1 MRSPKVSG
9 AALLALGAGAALWLW
24 RNPQARSTA
33 QRAFEDARARVR
45 DTGIVEQL
53 SQWLP
58 TNHTKINLA
67 PGPQRVPGVLSS
79 DDQNLTITQRVR
91 STLGREPSLASIPHF
106 NINTEGDGVVY
117 LRGYV
122 HTEEQRRTAEMV
134 AGATEGVTQ
143 VVNELHIEQ
152 AVNL

>member
-1 MRSPKVSG
+1 M
-9 AALLALGAGAALWLW
+9 
-24 RNPQARSTA
+24 
-33 QRAFEDARARVR
+33 RARLR
-45 DTGIVEQL
+45 DSGISEL
-53 SQWLP
+53 LRESLP
-58 TNHTKINLA
+58 NRRAELDLT
-67 PGPQRVPGVLSS
+67 PGPQRVPGVLSQ

-91 STLGREPSLASIPHF
+91 SMLGREPALASIPHF

-122 HTEEQRRTAEMV
+122 HNQEQRSAAETI

>member
-1 MRSPKVSG
+1 MRSPKKSG
-9 AALLALGAGAALWLW
+9 AAWLALGAAVALWLW
-24 RNPQARSTA
+24 RNPQARSA
-33 QRAFEDARARVR
+33 AHHALDDARSRLR
-45 DTGIVEQL
+45 ESGISERL
-53 SQWLP
+53 NQWFSNPLGR
-58 TNHTKINLA
+58 NDLA
-67 PGPQRVPGVLSS
+67 PGSQRVPGVLSH

-91 STLGREPSLASIPHF
+91 SMLGREPALASIPHF

-122 HTEEQRRTAEMV
+122 HTEEQRRAAEAV
-134 AGATEGVTQ
+134 ASATEGVMR

>member
-1 MRSPKVSG
+1 MRSPKVTR
-9 AALLALGAGAALWLW
+9 AAWLALGAGAALWLW

-33 QRAFEDARARVR
+33 QRALGNLRSRLR
-45 DTGIVEQL
+45 DTGMSQRL

-58 TNHTKINLA
+58 MAQGAINMA
-67 PGPQRVPGVLSS
+67 PGSQPVPGVLNQ

-91 STLGREPSLASIPHF
+91 SLLGREPALASIPHF
-106 NINTEGDGVVY
+106 NINTEGEGVVY

-122 HTEEQRRTAEMV
+122 HTEEQRRAAEMV
-134 AGATEGVTQ
+134 ASTTEGVTR

>member
-9 AALLALGAGAALWLW
+9 AAWLALGAGAALWLW
-24 RNPQARSTA
+24 RNPQARSA
-33 QRAFEDARARVR
+33 ARRALGETRARLR
-45 DTGIVEQL
+45 DTGIAERF
-53 SQWLP
+53 SRWLP
-58 TNHTKINLA
+58 TTHAEIDLA
-67 PGPQRVPGVLSS
+67 PGPQRGPGVLSQ

-91 STLGREPSLASIPHF
+91 STLGREPALTAIPHF

-122 HTEEQRRTAEMV
+122 HTDEQRRAAEMI
-134 AGATEGVTQ
+134 AGATEGVTR

>member
-9 AALLALGAGAALWLW
+9 AAWLALGAGAALWLW
-24 RNPQARSTA
+24 RNPQARSAA
-33 QRAFEDARARVR
+33 QRALEDTRARLR
-45 DTGIVEQL
+45 DTDIAERF
-53 SQWLP
+53 SRWLP
-58 TNHTKINLA
+58 TTHAEMGLA
-67 PGPQRVPGVLSS
+67 PGPQRVPGMLSQ

-91 STLGREPSLASIPHF
+91 SMLGREPALASIPHF

-122 HTEEQRRTAEMV
+122 HTDQQRRAAELV
-134 AGATEGVTQ
+134 ANATEGVTR

>member
-1 MRSPKVSG
+1 MRSSKVSG
-9 AALLALGAGAALWLW
+9 TALLALGAGAALWLW

-33 QRAFEDARARVR
+33 QRAFKDTRARVR
-45 DTGIVEQL
+45 DTRIMERL

-58 TNHTKINLA
+58 TQAKINLA
-67 PGPQRVPGVLSS
+67 PGPQRVPGVLSQ

-91 STLGREPSLASIPHF
+91 SMLGREPSLASIPHF

-122 HTEEQRRTAEMV
+122 HTEEQRRSAEMV

>member
-9 AALLALGAGAALWLW
+9 AAWLALGAGAALWLW

-33 QRAFEDARARVR
+33 QRALRDMRARVR
-45 DTGIVEQL
+45 DTDIAERF
-53 SQWLP
+53 SRWLP
-58 TNHTKINLA
+58 TRHAETGLA
-67 PGPQRVPGVLSS
+67 PGPQRVPGVLRQ

-91 STLGREPSLASIPHF
+91 STLGREPALASIPHF
-106 NINTEGDGVVY
+106 NINTEGEGVVF

-122 HTEEQRRTAEMV
+122 HTEEQRRAAEMV
-134 AGATEGVTQ
+134 ASATEGVTQ